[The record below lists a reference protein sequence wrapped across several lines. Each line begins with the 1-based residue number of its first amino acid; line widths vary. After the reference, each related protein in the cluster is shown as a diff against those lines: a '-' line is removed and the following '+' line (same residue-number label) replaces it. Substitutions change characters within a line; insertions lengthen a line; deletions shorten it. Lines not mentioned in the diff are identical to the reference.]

1 MQEEYYQENSMDNE
15 IVVINEVYQ
24 AMKELPDKDA
34 MVRVLEWVCNKLYIR
49 AKFELSKKERLLREG
64 REICGYLP
72 TTPTKRWTESSVD
85 NDWEEEEVEEVADFD
100 TPTESASDSTEEKST

>member
-72 TTPTKRWTESSVD
+72 PTKRWTESSVD